1 MNILIIPAFFQTKD
15 KPTQGSFFMDQAVAL
30 KKAGHNVVILYP
42 DTYSV
47 KCMGDWIDYKEDN
60 VEISQGIKI
69 YRKKV
74 LCPLKHGVEGYKE
87 AFSKSIRELYNDNIS
102 GKSEIDIIHAHC
114 CVWAGYAAMQLSE
127 MTGIPY
133 VITEHATLFKLH
145 PDTINKKNNK
155 SIEEA
160 FRKAAKVI
168 CVSNEFKK
176 LISPYR
182 GKDDIEVI
190 GNVVDTE
197 LFKSKEYKP
206 GCTFFTV
213 CYMETEDQLY
223 KKGIDVL
230 LKAWINVLKVYSN
243 AKIIIGGGGH
253 AQSKVIQWCKEQGI
267 IDSVKLAGSLNR
279 VQVAEYMEYCDFFVL
294 PSRYETFGVV
304 YIEAMACGK
313 PVIATQTGGPDDFVK
328 DFNGILIPSEDVEEL
343 TKAMCDM
350 IENKSKY
357 QPELIADY
365 VDKNFSSQAIAGRLV
380 EEYIDIVKS

>member
-1 MNILIIPAFFQTKD
+1 MNILIIPAFFQTKE

-47 KCMGDWIDYKEDN
+47 KCIGDWIDYKEDR

-74 LCPLKHGVEGYKE
+74 FCPLKHGIEGHKE
-87 AFSKSIRELYNDNIS
+87 AFSKSVRELYNDNIA
-102 GKSEIDIIHAHC
+102 GKIEIDIIHAHC

-127 MTGIPY
+127 MTGISY
-133 VITEHATLFKLH
+133 VITEHATLFRLH
-145 PDTINKKNNK
+145 SDKINKKNEK

-160 FRKAAKVI
+160 FRKSAKVI

-182 GKDDIEVI
+182 VKDDIEVI

-197 LFKSKEYKP
+197 LFKPKEHKP
-206 GCTFFTV
+206 GRTFFTV
-213 CYMETEDQLY
+213 CYMETQDQLY

-243 AKIIIGGGGH
+243 AKIVIGGGGH
-253 AQSKVIQWCKEQGI
+253 AQSKVLEWCKEYGI
-267 IDSVKLAGSLNR
+267 MDSVELVGTLNR
-279 VQVAEYMEYCDFFVL
+279 SEVAEYMSSCDFFVL
-294 PSRYETFGVV
+294 SSRYETFGVV

-328 DFNGILIPSEDVEEL
+328 DFNGILIPSENIEEL
-343 TKAMCDM
+343 TKAMCYM
-350 IENKSKY
+350 IENRSKY
-357 QPELIADY
+357 QPKSIAEY
-365 VDKNFSSQAIAGRLV
+365 VDKNFSSQAIAQKLEKIYKNILNR
-380 EEYIDIVKS
+380 